1 MRRWKSQS
9 STSSQR
15 QPVSQNDAIAPTA
28 RTRVKRLPKRASYDR
43 DAIYSILDTA
53 LVCHVG
59 FAIDGQPYVIPT
71 LHVRIDDRLYIH
83 GSAASRMLGAAA
95 DGTPLA
101 VTVTHIDGVVL
112 ARSAFHHSVNYR
124 SAVILGI
131 AKLVADPA
139 EKLVVMKGL
148 IDHVAPGRW
157 DHIRH
162 PNEKELAATSVLS
175 IPIDGGVGEAQERRP
190 DRRRSRLRAAHLGGT
205 DSVCNDGRWRRSPMR
220 GSTRRRRSPR
230 TLASTGCPRIEE
242 QEPHDS
248 DGGDGDG

>member
-1 MRRWKSQS
+1 MEETQIQPMPGNGSNS
-9 STSSQR
+9 PDSTL
-15 QPVSQNDAIAPTA
+15 APTA

-43 DAIYSILDTA
+43 GVLNAILDTA

-95 DGTPLA
+95 EGTPIA
-101 VTVTHIDGVVL
+101 VTVTHIDGLVL

-124 SAVILGI
+124 SAVILGT
-131 AKLVADPA
+131 ATLVTEFS
-139 EKLVVMKGL
+139 EKFAVMKGL

-175 IPIDGGVGEAQERRP
+175 VPIEEASAKLRSGDPLDDEDDYAMAIWAGQIPFAV
-190 DRRRSRLRAAHLGGT
+190 
-205 DSVCNDGRWRRSPMR
+205 N
-220 GSTRRRRSPR
+220 
-230 TLASTGCPRIEE
+230 TLAPRADARLDASISIPEHVANY
-242 QEPHDS
+242 QLPQNR
-248 DGGDGDG
+248 GARVT

>member
-1 MRRWKSQS
+1 MEQ
-9 STSSQR
+9 TEPHFPQA
-15 QPVSQNDAIAPTA
+15 QPVNQGGAIAPTA

-59 FAIDGQPYVIPT
+59 FAIGPQPYVIPT
-71 LHVRIDDRLYIH
+71 LHVRIADQLYVH

-95 DGTPLA
+95 QGTPLA
-101 VTVTHIDGVVL
+101 VTVTHIDGLVL

-124 SAVILGI
+124 SVVILGAATLI
-131 AKLVADPA
+131 ADPA
-139 EKLVVMKGL
+139 EKFVVMKGL

-175 IPIDGGVGEAQERRP
+175 LPIVEASAKIRSGDPLDDEADYALPVWAGQIPIAANTLTAVLDA
-190 DRRRSRLRAAHLGGT
+190 RLDPSTPVPAHVTMYRLPA
-205 DSVCNDGRWRRSPMR
+205 NR
-220 GSTRRRRSPR
+220 G
-230 TLASTGCPRIEE
+230 AKGA
-242 QEPHDS
+242 
-248 DGGDGDG
+248 

>member
-1 MRRWKSQS
+1 MEEATQIPQTANPNDS
-9 STSSQR
+9 SHS
-15 QPVSQNDAIAPTA
+15 IAATD

-43 DAIYSILDTA
+43 ETIYSILDTA

-59 FAIDGQPYVIPT
+59 FAIDRQPYVIPT

-101 VTVTHIDGVVL
+101 VTVTHIDGLVL

-124 SAVILGI
+124 SVVILGN
-131 AKLVADPA
+131 ATLVTDPA
-139 EKLVVMKGL
+139 EKLIVMKGL

-162 PNEKELAATSVLS
+162 PNAKELGATSVLS
-175 IPIDGGVGEAQERRP
+175 IPIVEASAKL
-190 DRRRSRLRAAHLGGT
+190 RSGDPFDDEADYAMPIWAGQIPFATGT
-205 DSVCNDGRWRRSPMR
+205 LTPIADGR
-220 GSTRRRRSPR
+220 
-230 TLASTGCPRIEE
+230 LEASTPIPAHVAEYALPLNRGARVT
-242 QEPHDS
+242 
-248 DGGDGDG
+248 

>member
-1 MRRWKSQS
+1 MAKAMEAMAEQAQDFPQGHSVES
-9 STSSQR
+9 SS
-15 QPVSQNDAIAPTA
+15 AFAPTS

-59 FAIDGQPYVIPT
+59 FALDGQPYVIPT
-71 LHVRIDDRLYIH
+71 LHVRIGDRLYIH

-95 DGTPLA
+95 EGTPLA
-101 VTVTHIDGVVL
+101 VTVTHIDGLVL

-124 SAVILGI
+124 SAVILG
-131 AKLVADPA
+131 AATLVTDRT
-139 EKLVVMKGL
+139 EKLAVMKGL

-175 IPIDGGVGEAQERRP
+175 IQIVEASAKLRSGDPVDDEADYAMPIWAGQIQFATSTLPPVADARL
-190 DRRRSRLRAAHLGGT
+190 DRSTPIPSHVTEYRLP
-205 DSVCNDGRWRRSPMR
+205 VNR
-220 GSTRRRRSPR
+220 GARVT
-230 TLASTGCPRIEE
+230 
-242 QEPHDS
+242 
-248 DGGDGDG
+248 